1 MLFLWMSQFVC
12 DGLLS
17 PWKHFQ
23 DFRRL
28 QTNIALQN
36 SIFVKPSVCFVL
48 LHLETA
54 AEVVAGGWE
63 GGSPCY
69 QPLASAPAALRPGA
83 VHPAAALLGDD
94 GDRAHPQIRLPHPL
108 RLRGVLT
115 EVPRPAA
122 QCRAHG
128 GLCPRSLAA
137 GPKTRPA
144 HPENP
149 GASGR
154 PQPPSSKRAQGPFLM
169 PRGRSFE
176 MTPVPAFL
184 FWRRLAAEYVASRSN
199 QSLKQIPT
207 FRAECHRG
215 DVWPGSRK
223 SVLSFPQTLSH
234 PKVWTARVQGP
245 H

>member
-1 MLFLWMSQFVC
+1 MTVGS
-12 DGLLS
+12 
-17 PWKHFQ
+17 
-23 DFRRL
+23 
-28 QTNIALQN
+28 TIALTIG
-36 SIFVKPSVCFVL
+36 SFVHKVMSLLFSTPSRFVI
-48 LHLETA
+48 
-54 AEVVAGGWE
+54 
-63 GGSPCY
+63 
-69 QPLASAPAALRPGA
+69 
-83 VHPAAALLGDD
+83 ALL
-94 GDRAHPQIRLPHPL
+94 
-108 RLRGVLT
+108 
-115 EVPRPAA
+115 PRSIKLLKSFILLKNHFPI
-122 QCRAHG
+122 
-128 GLCPRSLAA
+128 LMDCPRSLAA
-137 GPKTRPA
+137 GPKTRRA

-176 MTPVPAFL
+176 MIPVPASL

-223 SVLSFPQTLSH
+223 SVLSFPHTLSH